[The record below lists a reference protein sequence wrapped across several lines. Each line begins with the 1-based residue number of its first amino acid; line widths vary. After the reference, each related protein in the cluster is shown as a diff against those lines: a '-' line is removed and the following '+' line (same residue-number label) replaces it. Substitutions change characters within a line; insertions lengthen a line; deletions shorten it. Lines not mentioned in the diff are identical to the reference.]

1 VIAFSKIEIAN
12 DFSGG
17 DIDNHHVAAVS
28 ARLANAGVAI
38 DWNIRQF
45 PIARC
50 SDLVPGHSA
59 FGYLGYLFS
68 SNRIDDPQ
76 AVVAFVGNQQQAI
89 PGRPATGLGQRDES
103 EGQKK
108 KEDQEEDTHIWLRLI
123 SISSVRELIFT
134 DQQAVMA

>member
-1 VIAFSKIEIAN
+1 
-12 DFSGG
+12 
-17 DIDNHHVAAVS
+17 VAAVG
-28 ARLANAGVAI
+28 ARLADAGVAI
-38 DWNIRQF
+38 DWNIGQF

-76 AVVAFVGNQQQAI
+76 AVVAFIGNQEQA
-89 PGRPATGLGQRDES
+89 RPCGLRHGNER

-108 KEDQEEDTHIWLRLI
+108 KDHQEDDTHIWLRPI
-123 SISSVRELIFT
+123 SISSVR
-134 DQQAVMA
+134 